1 MELLFVVLG
10 GAILGIAARYLLP
23 LRRSHGVMLVPSIGA
38 GVAAVVWVAL
48 TWLGWAW
55 DGGWIWAVS
64 LVVAGLAAAAT
75 AYLIGPRRERAD
87 VALFERLVRP
97 GASTNTSATPAR

>member
-1 MELLFVVLG
+1 MELLFVTLG
-10 GAILGIAARYLLP
+10 GAILGLAARYALP
-23 LRRSHGVMLVPSIGA
+23 RRHTYGTVLVPAIGA
-38 GVAAVVWVAL
+38 GVAAIVWVAL

-75 AYLIGPRRERAD
+75 PLVIGPRREHAD
-87 VALFERLVRP
+87 AALFQRLAGPV
-97 GASTNTSATPAR
+97 TAR